1 MTAQFDAEL
10 RNHDDFRV
18 VIFGSARI
26 HPESPYY
33 QQIHDLAKMIAKEGM
48 DVVTGGGPGLMEA
61 ASSGH
66 RAGNGKRSSHSIGL
80 PILLPGRPEAAN
92 NHLDI
97 KKEFHRFS
105 SRLDTFTSLAN
116 CIVVAPGG
124 VGTMLE
130 LAYTWQLMQV
140 KFTCPIPIILLGDM
154 WPDFLR
160 WVEKWQLEPGLLD
173 AKDMEFLHP
182 AKNIDEAMDLI
193 RETYHVFHTAGPQA
207 CVNLRKYRRGS
218 ARG

>member
-1 MTAQFDAEL
+1 MTAQFDAEV
-10 RNHDDFRV
+10 RNHKEFRV

-33 QQIHDLAKMIAKEGM
+33 QQIHDLAKMIAHEGM
-48 DVVTGGGPGLMEA
+48 DVVTGGGPGLMDA

-66 RAGNGKRSSHSIGL
+66 QAGNGKRTSHSIGL
-80 PILLPGRPEAAN
+80 PIIMPGRPEAAN
-92 NHLDI
+92 KHLDI
-97 KKEFHRFS
+97 KKDFHRFS
-105 SRLDTFTSLAN
+105 ARLDTFMSLAN

-130 LAYTWQLMQV
+130 LMYTWQLMQV

-154 WPDFLR
+154 WPEFLTWIER
-160 WVEKWQLEPGLLD
+160 WQLTPGLIDLKD
-173 AKDMEFLHP
+173 LNFIHLAKTT
-182 AKNIDEAMDLI
+182 DEAMRVI
-193 RETYHVFHTAGPQA
+193 RETHELFRTAGPDA
-207 CVNLRKYRRGS
+207 CLNTQRYRRGP